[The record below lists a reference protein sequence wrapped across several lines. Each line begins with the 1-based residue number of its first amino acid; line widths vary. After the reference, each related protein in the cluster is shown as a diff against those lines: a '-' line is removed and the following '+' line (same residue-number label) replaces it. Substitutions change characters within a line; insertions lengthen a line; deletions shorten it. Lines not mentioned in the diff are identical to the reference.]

1 MWRLGF
7 FFHEMAFGLLSVFLP
22 LYVITIGGSLFDIGI
37 MSASALFLAIPFSF
51 FWGYMCD
58 KTRRYKRYILLSF
71 ATLTVILYLF
81 AFTTSIGLLIMLYAV
96 MWIFHVA
103 HESPKNV
110 LIAELY
116 PREEWEKAF
125 ASYEVFAKTGWLSGL
140 VLGFIISTY
149 GLDAKFTLLLC
160 SALNS
165 AAFTSSL
172 VLVTDPPLIFERSLV
187 KIEKTVDFTYRGIA
201 LASKLLDG
209 IRTKERLKRENP
221 YAFCSGLVLFSL
233 ATSILATPL
242 PVFVSKD
249 LALPVNF
256 VFGIFVLSSGGGV
269 AGYLLALTKL
279 GRQAEKAHISKIVL
293 FRSILVFLLIAVMLM
308 PLYNL
313 ALASLILT
321 LMSFTHA
328 LFLVYTLSIS
338 MELIPEGKAGLFNVL
353 VSMGGACGS
362 FIGPFIAQ
370 AMGFIYLFPTTGIVF
385 FLAYIAFKIFR

>member
-22 LYVITIGGSLFDIGI
+22 LYVIAIGGSLVDIGI

-81 AFTTSIGLLIMLYAV
+81 TLSTSIESLIMLYAV

-110 LIAELY
+110 LTAELY

-125 ASYEVFAKTGWLSGL
+125 AFYEVFAKAGWLGGL

-149 GLDAKFTLLLC
+149 GLDAKFTLVLC
-160 SALNS
+160 SALNL
-165 AAFTSSL
+165 AAFTLSL
-172 VLVTDPPLIFERSLV
+172 MLVTDPPFIFERSLA

-233 ATSILATPL
+233 ATSMLSTPL
-242 PVFVSKD
+242 PVFFSKD

-256 VFGIFVLSSGGGV
+256 VFMIFMLSSGGGV
-269 AGYLLALTKL
+269 VGYLLALNTH
-279 GRQAEKAHISKIVL
+279 GRQADKAPLSKIAI
-293 FRSILVFLLIAVMLM
+293 FRSILAFLLIAVMLM
-308 PLYNL
+308 PLYNM

-321 LMSFTHA
+321 LMGFTHA

-353 VSMGGACGS
+353 VSGGGACGS

-370 AMGFIYLFPTTGIVF
+370 AMGFIYVFPITGVVF
-385 FLAYIAFKIFR
+385 FLAHIAFKIFR

>member
-22 LYVITIGGSLFDIGI
+22 LYVIAIGGSLFDIGI

-71 ATLTVILYLF
+71 AALTVILYLF
-81 AFTTSIGLLIMLYAV
+81 TLSTSIELLIMLYAV

-110 LIAELY
+110 LIAELH

-125 ASYEVFAKTGWLSGL
+125 AFYEVFAKAGWLGGL

-160 SALNS
+160 STLNL

-172 VLVTDPPLIFERSLV
+172 VLVTDPPFIFERSLV
-187 KIEKTVDFTYRGIA
+187 KIEKTLDFTYRGIA

-209 IRTKERLKRENP
+209 IRTRERLRKENP

-233 ATSILATPL
+233 ATSALSTPL
-242 PVFVSKD
+242 PVFFSKD
-249 LALPVNF
+249 LAFPANF
-256 VFGIFVLSSGGGV
+256 IFMIFMLSSGGGV
-269 AGYLLALTKL
+269 AGYLLALNKPC
-279 GRQAEKAHISKIVL
+279 GQADKPHVSKIAI
-293 FRSILVFLLIAVMLM
+293 FRSILAFLLMAVMLM
-308 PLYNL
+308 PLYNM

-321 LMSFTHA
+321 LMGFTHA

-338 MELIPEGKAGLFNVL
+338 MELIPKGKAGLFNVL
-353 VSMGGACGS
+353 VSVGGACGS

-370 AMGFIYLFPTTGIVF
+370 TMGFIYVFPITGVVF
-385 FLAYIAFKIFR
+385 FLAHIAFKLFR

>member
-22 LYVITIGGSLFDIGI
+22 LYVIAIGGSLVDIGM

-51 FWGYMCD
+51 FWGYVCD

-71 ATLTVILYLF
+71 VALTVILYLF
-81 AFTTSIGLLIMLYAV
+81 AFTTSIELLIVLYAV

-125 ASYEVFAKTGWLSGL
+125 ASYELFAKTGWLSGL

-149 GLDAKFTLLLC
+149 GHDAKFTLLLC
-160 SALNS
+160 SALNL

-172 VLVTDPPLIFERSLV
+172 VLVTDPPLIFERSLA

-201 LASKLLDG
+201 LASKLLNG

-242 PVFVSKD
+242 PVFFSKD

-256 VFGIFVLSSGGGV
+256 VFAIFVVSSGGGV
-269 AGYLLALTKL
+269 AGYLLALNKP
-279 GRQAEKAHISKIVL
+279 GRQAEKAHISKIVI
-293 FRSILVFLLIAVMLM
+293 FRSILVFLLIAVMLI

-321 LMSFTHA
+321 LMGFTHA

-353 VSMGGACGS
+353 VSIGGACGS
-362 FIGPFIAQ
+362 FIGPFIAHT
-370 AMGFIYLFPTTGIVF
+370 MGFIYVFPITSTVF
-385 FLAYIAFKIFR
+385 FLAYIAFKVFR

>member
-1 MWRLGF
+1 MWRFGF

-22 LYVITIGGSLFDIGI
+22 LYVIAIEGSLFDIGI

-58 KTRRYKRYILLSF
+58 KTRRYKRFILLSF

-81 AFTTSIGLLIMLYAV
+81 TFTTSIELLIMLYAV

-116 PREEWEKAF
+116 SREEWEKAF
-125 ASYEVFAKTGWLSGL
+125 ASYEIFAKTGWLSGL
-140 VLGFIISTY
+140 VFGFIISTY
-149 GLDAKFTLLLC
+149 GIEAKFTLLFC
-160 SALNS
+160 SALNLV
-165 AAFTSSL
+165 AFASSL

-209 IRTKERLKRENP
+209 IRTNERLKRENL

-233 ATSILATPL
+233 ATSIVATPL
-242 PVFVSKD
+242 PVFFSEN

-256 VFGIFVLSSGGGV
+256 VFGIFVLSSAGGV
-269 AGYLLALTKL
+269 AGYLLVLNKL
-279 GRQAEKAHISKIVL
+279 NRQAEKTHISKIVL
-293 FRSILVFLLIAVMLM
+293 FRSILVFILIAVILM
-308 PLYNL
+308 PLYNIV
-313 ALASLILT
+313 LASLILP
-321 LMSFTHA
+321 LMGFTHA
-328 LFLVYTLSIS
+328 LFLIYTLSVS
-338 MELIPEGKAGLFNVL
+338 MEFIPEGKAGLFNAL
-353 VSMGGACGS
+353 VSIGGACGA

-370 AMGFIYLFPTTGIVF
+370 TMGFIYVFLITSIVF
-385 FLAYIAFKIFR
+385 LLAYIAFKISR